1 MTYDEILERVQY
13 SISQAQRMSAY
24 WSATLDTAHFTHDVI
39 SKMARDSMECKN
51 HIRALDSLE
60 EDAHSLPLLVA
71 DADVSDVLA
80 LVFQTRDVWASIRA
94 TLRKTL
100 RETI

>member
-13 SISQAQRMSAY
+13 SISQAQRMSSY
-24 WSATLDTAHFTHDVI
+24 WSATINTAHFTQDVI

-60 EDAHSLPLLVA
+60 EDAQNLPLLVE
-71 DADVSDVLA
+71 DTDVSDILA
-80 LVFQTRDVWASIRA
+80 LIFQTRDVWSSIRT
-94 TLRKTL
+94 TLKNTL
-100 RETI
+100 WETI

>member
-13 SISQAQRMSAY
+13 SVSRAQRMSAY

-51 HIRALDSLE
+51 HMRALDGLE
-60 EDAHSLPLLVA
+60 EDAQSLPLLVE
-71 DADVSDVLA
+71 DADVSDLLA
-80 LVFQTRDVWASIRA
+80 LVFQTRDVWSSIRA
-94 TLRKTL
+94 TLKKTL

>member
-24 WSATLDTAHFTHDVI
+24 WSATINTAHFTQDVI

-60 EDAHSLPLLVA
+60 EDAQNLPLLVE
-71 DADVSDVLA
+71 DTDVSDILA
-80 LVFQTRDVWASIRA
+80 LVFQTRDVWSSIRT
-94 TLRKTL
+94 TLKNTL

>member
-13 SISQAQRMSAY
+13 SVSQAQRMSSY
-24 WSATLDTAHFTHDVI
+24 WSATLGAAHFTQDVI

-60 EDAHSLPLLVA
+60 EDAQHLPLLVA
-71 DADVSDVLA
+71 DTDVSDILA
-80 LVFQTRDVWASIRA
+80 LVFQTRDVWSSIRT
-94 TLRKTL
+94 TLKKTL
-100 RETI
+100 GETI

>member
-13 SISQAQRMSAY
+13 SVSQAQRMSAY
-24 WSATLDTAHFTHDVI
+24 WSATLETAHFTNDVI

-51 HIRALDSLE
+51 HMRALDSLE
-60 EDAHSLPLLVA
+60 EDAQNLPLLVE
-71 DADVSDVLA
+71 DTDVSDILA
-80 LVFQTRDVWASIRA
+80 LVFQTRDVWSSIRA
-94 TLRKTL
+94 TLKKTL

>member
-13 SISQAQRMSAY
+13 SVSQAQRMSAY

-51 HIRALDSLE
+51 HIRALDELE
-60 EDAHSLPLLVA
+60 EDAQNLPLLVE
-71 DADVSDVLA
+71 DTDVSDLLA
-80 LVFQTRDVWASIRA
+80 LVFQTRDVWSSIRT
-94 TLRKTL
+94 TLKKTL

>member
-1 MTYDEILERVQY
+1 MTYEEILERVQY

-24 WSATLDTAHFTHDVI
+24 WSAALGTAHFTHDVI

-60 EDAHSLPLLVA
+60 EEAQSLPLLVG
-71 DADVSDVLA
+71 DDVSDILA
-80 LVFQTRDVWASIRA
+80 LVFQTRDVWSSIRT
-94 TLRKTL
+94 TLKKTL

>member
-13 SISQAQRMSAY
+13 SISQARRMGSY
-24 WSATLDTAHFTHDVI
+24 WSAAISNAYFTHDVI

-60 EDAHSLPLLVA
+60 EGAQNLPLLVE
-71 DADVSDVLA
+71 DTDVSDLLA
-80 LVFQTRDVWASIRA
+80 LVFQTRDVWSSIRT
-94 TLRKTL
+94 TLKKTL
-100 RETI
+100 WETI

>member
-13 SISQAQRMSAY
+13 SISQAQRMSSY
-24 WSATLDTAHFTHDVI
+24 WSATINSAHFTQDVI

-60 EDAHSLPLLVA
+60 EDAHSLPLLVGDT
-71 DADVSDVLA
+71 DASDILA
-80 LVFQTRDVWASIRA
+80 LVFQTRDVWSSIRT
-94 TLRKTL
+94 TLKNTL
-100 RETI
+100 GETI

>member
-13 SISQAQRMSAY
+13 SISQAQRMSSY
-24 WSATLDTAHFTHDVI
+24 WSVTLNTAHFTQDVI

-60 EDAHSLPLLVA
+60 EDTQNLPLLVE
-71 DADVSDVLA
+71 DTDVSDILA
-80 LVFQTRDVWASIRA
+80 LVFQTRDVWSSIRT
-94 TLRKTL
+94 TLKQTL

>member
-13 SISQAQRMSAY
+13 SISQAQRTSSY
-24 WSATLDTAHFTHDVI
+24 WSATIGTAHFTPDVI

-60 EDAHSLPLLVA
+60 EDAQNLPLLVE
-71 DADVSDVLA
+71 DTDVSDILA
-80 LVFQTRDVWASIRA
+80 LIFQTRDVWSSIRT
-94 TLRKTL
+94 TLKKTL
-100 RETI
+100 VETI

>member
-1 MTYDEILERVQY
+1 MTYEEILERVQY

-24 WSATLDTAHFTHDVI
+24 WSAALGTAHFTHDAI

-60 EDAHSLPLLVA
+60 EEAQSLPLLVG
-71 DADVSDVLA
+71 DDVSDILA
-80 LVFQTRDVWASIRA
+80 LVFQTRDVWSSIRT
-94 TLRKTL
+94 TLKKTL

>member
-13 SISQAQRMSAY
+13 SISQAQRMSSY
-24 WSATLDTAHFTHDVI
+24 WSATINTAHFTNDVI

-60 EDAHSLPLLVA
+60 EDAQNLPLLVE
-71 DADVSDVLA
+71 DTDVSDILA
-80 LVFQTRDVWASIRA
+80 LVFQTRDVWSSIRTA
-94 TLRKTL
+94 LKNTL

>member
-13 SISQAQRMSAY
+13 SISQAQRMSSY
-24 WSATLDTAHFTHDVI
+24 WSATINIAHFTNDVI
-39 SKMARDSMECKN
+39 SNMARDSMECKN

-60 EDAHSLPLLVA
+60 EDAQNLPLLVE
-71 DADVSDVLA
+71 DTDVSDILA
-80 LVFQTRDVWASIRA
+80 LVFQTRDVWSSIRT
-94 TLRKTL
+94 TLKQTL

>member
-13 SISQAQRMSAY
+13 SISQAQRMSSY
-24 WSATLDTAHFTHDVI
+24 WSVTLNTAHFTDDVI
-39 SKMARDSMECKN
+39 SKMARDSMVCKN

-60 EDAHSLPLLVA
+60 ENAQNLPLLVE
-71 DADVSDVLA
+71 DTDVSDILA
-80 LVFQTRDVWASIRA
+80 LVFQTRDVWSSIRT
-94 TLRKTL
+94 TLKKTL